1 MRGRVFDF
9 VNITF
14 SFPSFAID
22 SIAGLL
28 WNLLPFSIRRSVEFF
43 LVRLVLGWR
52 EILCTAASFLVC
64 TIRLSLLLI
73 YGTPL
78 DQMRSSGHQSS
89 MASSDITTGW
99 MAYVALVWNRS
110 HE

>member
-1 MRGRVFDF
+1 MRVRVFDF

-22 SIAGLL
+22 SIAGLF
-28 WNLLPFSIRRSVEFF
+28 WNLLPFSIGRSVEFF
-43 LVRLVLGWR
+43 RVRLILGWL

>member
-22 SIAGLL
+22 SIAGLF
-28 WNLLPFSIRRSVEFF
+28 WNLLPFSIRRSVEYL
-43 LVRLVLGWR
+43 LVRLILGWL
-52 EILCTAASFLVC
+52 EILAQRPAFLFVPYDFPF
-64 TIRLSLLLI
+64 LLI

-78 DQMRSSGHQSS
+78 DQMRSSGHRSS
-89 MASSDITTGW
+89 TASSDITTGW